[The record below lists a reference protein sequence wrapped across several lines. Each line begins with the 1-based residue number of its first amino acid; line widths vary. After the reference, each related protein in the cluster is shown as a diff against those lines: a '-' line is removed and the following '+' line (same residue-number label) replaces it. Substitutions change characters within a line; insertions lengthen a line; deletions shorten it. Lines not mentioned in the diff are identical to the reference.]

1 MALLSSYL
9 TINILNRNGLYS
21 TEAESD
27 RQDLKNETQLYAAY
41 KIQFSLQDIYKLK
54 VKRWKKI
61 FLASG
66 NQRKTAIAI
75 HMSDKI
81 DINSKAVIRDKES
94 HYLPLK
100 DFVCIVTSKN
110 CNYIFIPYQSN

>member
-1 MALLSSYL
+1 MRQRVA
-9 TINILNRNGLYS
+9 
-21 TEAESD
+21 D
-27 RQDLKNETQLYAAY
+27 RIKNETQLYAAY
-41 KIQFSLQDIYKLK
+41 KTLFSFQDIHKLK

-66 NQRKTAIAI
+66 NQRKAAIAI

-81 DINSKAVIRDKES
+81 DINSKAVLRDKES
-94 HYLPLK
+94 HYLLLK

-110 CNYIFIPYQSN
+110 CNYIFFPHQSNY